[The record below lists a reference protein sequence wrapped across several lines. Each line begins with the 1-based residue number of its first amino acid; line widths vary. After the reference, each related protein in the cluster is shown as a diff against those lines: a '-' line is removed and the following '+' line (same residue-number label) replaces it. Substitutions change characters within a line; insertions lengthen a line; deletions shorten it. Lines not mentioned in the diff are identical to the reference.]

1 VANLSRSRLT
11 AVFLLAAVIAAV
23 AACAAGAR
31 TSNWAASQVAA
42 VTKVGILGTS
52 PSAFKPQAPLT
63 QAALAD
69 ATRVADTV
77 QQHAGSAETVAAA
90 PAPVILTGSFGD
102 GAVLAGVEP
111 LTIDAPG
118 RTLDHVDFAVDGT
131 GVATATAA
139 PFELDLDTAK
149 LADGEHGLAVNAWFA
164 GGGHAIS
171 VFSVTIA
178 NDAEAAPTTPAT
190 VALPI
195 AKSTLP
201 PTPTPAP
208 PTQPATTHTLYKA
221 VNPTASVSMKQ
232 LDAALVAYLGLGT
245 AAREIQST
253 LVSAGL
259 KPPANTGTEAVAR
272 MLGLRLNHPAADDSL
287 ELLPGMAATRAEAAY
302 SFAQLLQL
310 TPSAL
315 ASVQQAADGFTLPT
329 FTDWQRRILTTAVHY
344 VGYPYVWGGTSP
356 TAETEF
362 GVHSVGGFD
371 CSGFVWRVYKLTPY
385 AGEGDLASVLRGRTT
400 FVMSGEFPR
409 SQRITAAKLQPA
421 DQMFFGENGPK
432 SSTDVVDHTALY
444 LGNGW
449 FIQSSGEGVTLLPF
463 AGYYTSYFAWGRR
476 PLREAGLTSS

>member
-1 VANLSRSRLT
+1 
-11 AVFLLAAVIAAV
+11 
-23 AACAAGAR
+23 
-31 TSNWAASQVAA
+31 
-42 VTKVGILGTS
+42 
-52 PSAFKPQAPLT
+52 
-63 QAALAD
+63 
-69 ATRVADTV
+69 
-77 QQHAGSAETVAAA
+77 
-90 PAPVILTGSFGD
+90 VILTGSFGD

-131 GVATATAA
+131 GVATATAN
-139 PFELDLDTAK
+139 PFELDLDTAGI
-149 LADGEHGLAVNAWFA
+149 ADGRHQLAVNAWFA

-178 NDAEAAPTTPAT
+178 NDDEAAPTTPAT

-195 AKSTLP
+195 AKSSLP
-201 PTPTPAP
+201 ATPTPTP
-208 PTQPATTHTLYKA
+208 PTQPSTTHTLYKA

-232 LDAALVAYLGLGT
+232 LDAALVAYLGLGK
-245 AAREIQST
+245 AAREIQAT

-259 KPPANTGTEAVAR
+259 TPPANTGTEAVAR

-310 TPSAL
+310 DPSAL
-315 ASVQQAADGFTLPT
+315 ANVEQAADSFTLPT
-329 FTDWQRRILTTAVHY
+329 LTDWQRRILTTAVHY

-371 CSGFVWRVYKLTPY
+371 CSGLVWRVYKLTPY
-385 AGEGDLASVLRGRTT
+385 TGEGKLANVLRGRTT
-400 FVMSGEFPR
+400 FVMSGEVPR
-409 SQRITAAKLQPA
+409 SQRIAAAKLQPA
-421 DQMFFGENGPK
+421 DVMFFGESGPK
-432 SSTDVVDHTALY
+432 SSPTVVDHTALY

-449 FIQSSGEGVTLLPF
+449 FLQSSGEGVTLLPF